1 MKMVSWN
8 ARGTNASTKRR
19 GIKSLIC
26 KEDPDLMVIRDIKRQ
41 EVNRKFVS
49 SIWRS
54 RFKAWAL
61 LQVVGRSGGIL
72 II

>member
-1 MKMVSWN
+1 MEMVSWN
-8 ARGTNASTKRR
+8 VRGNNSSAKKR

-26 KEDPDLMVIRDIKRQ
+26 KEDLDLVAIQEIKRQ
-41 EVNRKFVS
+41 EVDRKFVS